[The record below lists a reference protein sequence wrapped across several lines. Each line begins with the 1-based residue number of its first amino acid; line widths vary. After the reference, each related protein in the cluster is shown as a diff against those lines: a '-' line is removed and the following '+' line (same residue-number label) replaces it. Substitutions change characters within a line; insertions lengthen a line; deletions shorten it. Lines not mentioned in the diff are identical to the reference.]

1 MLHTC
6 KLSRPSQK
14 TGWKLT
20 MHKRAT
26 RLTPPFNQSPKNRR
40 SIILEF
46 RKFKVQNCRLT
57 LWLSRKNVHFN
68 FYNKVTPRSVARL
81 LKLFCPYLVLF
92 EHKTGK
98 FGTSDGFGEIALAQ
112 SNKDFI
118 KSKNVPKIPSNHN
131 IDPIGESLENCPR
144 IFRQITTLLYCL
156 EKCVIFTFYG
166 RSYR

>member
-1 MLHTC
+1 MRHVHR
-6 KLSRPSQK
+6 LSRPSQK

-68 FYNKVTPRSVARL
+68 FCNKVTERTVTRL
-81 LKLFCPYLVLF
+81 LKLICPCLVLF
-92 EHKTGK
+92 EHKSGK
-98 FGTSDGFGEIALAQ
+98 FGTFDSFGEITLAK
-112 SNKDFI
+112 SNKDFMKLK
-118 KSKNVPKIPSNHN
+118 KSQK
-131 IDPIGESLENCPR
+131 
-144 IFRQITTLLYCL
+144 FRQITTSIQLGIL
-156 EKCVIFTFYG
+156 
-166 RSYR
+166 